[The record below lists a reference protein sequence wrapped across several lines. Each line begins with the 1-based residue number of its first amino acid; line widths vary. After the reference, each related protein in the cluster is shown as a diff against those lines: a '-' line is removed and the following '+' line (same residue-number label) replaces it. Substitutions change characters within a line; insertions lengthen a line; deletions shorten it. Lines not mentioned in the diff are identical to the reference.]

1 MTIEAP
7 ASGQEVGAFGL
18 ILVLPSSP
26 FPNRESG
33 AVAPGSALAP
43 GLGPHLT
50 ANISAYAPCGSTFAG
65 IAPGPPETCPGFRNL
80 T

>member
-26 FPNRESG
+26 FPNRE
-33 AVAPGSALAP
+33 GSALAP

-50 ANISAYAPCGSTFAG
+50 ANVSAYTLCGSIFART
-65 IAPGPPETCPGFRNL
+65 ALGPPDTCPGFRNL